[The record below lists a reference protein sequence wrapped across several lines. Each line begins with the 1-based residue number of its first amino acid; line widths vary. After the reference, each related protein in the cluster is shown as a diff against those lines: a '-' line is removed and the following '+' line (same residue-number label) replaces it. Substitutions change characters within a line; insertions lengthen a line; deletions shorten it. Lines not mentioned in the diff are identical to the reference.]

1 MFSRRLD
8 GCTGDAA
15 VVAAVGKAAWNDTDE
30 ALYLHRIS
38 VGDDVAGLDPKAQR
52 YEPRTSGPGEVE
64 TGDSGN
70 RTSDGASRGDLIPV
84 VSIDEPLV

>member
-15 VVAAVGKAAWNDTDE
+15 VVAAVGKAVWNDTDE

-52 YEPRTSGPGEVE
+52 YESRTSGPEKLKQEIQEIERQMGLQEE
-64 TGDSGN
+64 T
-70 RTSDGASRGDLIPV
+70 
-84 VSIDEPLV
+84 